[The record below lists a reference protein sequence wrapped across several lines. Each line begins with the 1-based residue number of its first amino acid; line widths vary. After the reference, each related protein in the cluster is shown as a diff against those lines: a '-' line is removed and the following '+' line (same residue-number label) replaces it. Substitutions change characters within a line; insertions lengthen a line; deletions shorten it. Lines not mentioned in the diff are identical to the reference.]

1 MTLAVSMKASARG
14 IGSEEDVCLDSCSDV
29 EEEGLTMMVGAGWL
43 ADVDW
48 LSEFTETVPDPTDVI
63 LFDETARGTTV

>member
-1 MTLAVSMKASARG
+1 MTLAVSIKARARG
-14 IGSEEDVCLDSCSDV
+14 TGSEDVCLDSCSGV

-48 LSEFTETVPDPTDVI
+48 LSKFTEMVPDPTDVI
-63 LFDETARGTTV
+63 LLDETARGTTV